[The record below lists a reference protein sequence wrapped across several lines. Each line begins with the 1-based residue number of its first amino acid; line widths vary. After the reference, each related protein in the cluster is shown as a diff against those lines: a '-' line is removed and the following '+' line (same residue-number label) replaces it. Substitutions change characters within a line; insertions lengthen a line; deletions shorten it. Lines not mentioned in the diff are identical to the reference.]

1 MKTKQTITIYIVRIL
16 LIMLT
21 LSLLWFIFSNATADG
36 EASSEQ
42 SYSVTIT
49 VQEVVGAID
58 PDSPIATATGED
70 FDILHACVRDAA
82 HLLQYLALGAAAFG
96 TYLSFANREKWGF
109 AYIPPCF
116 LFLTAATDEYMQ
128 TLTAGR
134 AAEFSDLAVDCTG
147 ALIGIAFAFF
157 VYGIVLLIAHRRR
170 KACHGRS

>member
-16 LIMLT
+16 LILLT
-21 LSLLWFIFSNATADG
+21 LFLLWFIFSNATADG
-36 EASSEQ
+36 VASSEQ

-70 FDILHACVRDAA
+70 FDLLHACVRNTA

-96 TYLSFANREKWGF
+96 AYLSFVNKEKWGF
-109 AYIPPCF
+109 AYIPPCI

-134 AAEFSDLAVDCTG
+134 AAEFADFSVDCTG

-157 VYGIVLLIAHRRR
+157 VYGIVLLIVNKRR